1 MFGLSSAINK
11 VCDGFDEEAS
21 SGCDENQSGQEWSS
35 GVIEIRFQRPQESS
49 RCESTYLA

>member
-21 SGCDENQSGQEWSS
+21 SGTW
-35 GVIEIRFQRPQESS
+35 GVMRINPARNGLQ
-49 RCESTYLA
+49 A